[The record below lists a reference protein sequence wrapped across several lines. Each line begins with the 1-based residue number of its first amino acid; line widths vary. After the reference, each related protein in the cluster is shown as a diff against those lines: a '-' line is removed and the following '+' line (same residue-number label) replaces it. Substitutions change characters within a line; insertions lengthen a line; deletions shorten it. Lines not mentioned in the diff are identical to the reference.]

1 MMSKV
6 GLTVHALLG
15 PILHTGVVSFK
26 RNINQQFST
35 HENTRW
41 KIKYSFIFFY
51 CQTEMVIFF
60 LSFHTISVYL
70 LSPCAY

>member
-1 MMSKV
+1 MMVISPYGQSRENYELLQMMSKV

-35 HENTRW
+35 HENTR
-41 KIKYSFIFFY
+41 
-51 CQTEMVIFF
+51 
-60 LSFHTISVYL
+60 
-70 LSPCAY
+70 

>member
-1 MMSKV
+1 MMVISPYSQSRENYEFLQMMSKV

-35 HENTRW
+35 HENTR
-41 KIKYSFIFFY
+41 
-51 CQTEMVIFF
+51 
-60 LSFHTISVYL
+60 
-70 LSPCAY
+70 